1 MLSSKVSALAAYMMM
16 SVKDVEV
23 ILAYTRG
30 VIDAAKGFFEL
41 IIMSTARQVGEAPEE
56 CASCLRSLL
65 ARYNSC
71 RNTPALRQGG
81 GSAM

>member
-1 MLSSKVSALAAYMMM
+1 MM
-16 SVKDVEV
+16 SVEDVKV
-23 ILAYTRG
+23 TLAHTRG

-41 IIMSTARQVGEAPEE
+41 IICPLLAKSAKHRRS
-56 CASCLRSLL
+56 ASCLRSLL